1 MSGRSRRLAQQHRQ
15 RTRRRVAVAVGAVVL
30 LVVLTLVTVS
40 SLDDGEPSNPGSA
53 TVVSMV
59 EMAFVPDPVEV
70 PVADARLRLVNDG
83 EVPHSF
89 VVTELGKGSP
99 DVDPGEVFILD
110 LTDQDPGT
118 YAVICD
124 LPGHREAGMETTLI
138 LG

>member
-15 RTRRRVAVAVGAVVL
+15 RTRRRAAVAVGAVVL

-40 SLDDGEPSNPGSA
+40 SLDDGEPVSGAA
-53 TVVSMV
+53 TVSMV

-99 DVDPGEVFILD
+99 DVEPGEVFILD